1 MNWSFA
7 DVCINIYLLNKDI
20 KLRKDLKERAKL
32 LDGKVFYSWTISIIL
47 LLILPDSKWTAAAM
61 VFKVT
66 LPPCAKGVE
75 VNIYTSN

>member
-1 MNWSFA
+1 MNRSFA
-7 DVCINIYLLNKDI
+7 DVCINIYLLSKDI
-20 KLRKDLKERAKL
+20 KLRKDLKGKKKL

-47 LLILPDSKWTAAAM
+47 LLTLSDSKWTTAVM